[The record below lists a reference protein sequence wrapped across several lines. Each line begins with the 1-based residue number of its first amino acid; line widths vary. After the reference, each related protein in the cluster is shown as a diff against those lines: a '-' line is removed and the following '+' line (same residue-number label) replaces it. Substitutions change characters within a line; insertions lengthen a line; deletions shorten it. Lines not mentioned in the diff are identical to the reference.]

1 IRNSRIPCSKQP
13 LREMRV
19 LFRSKQR
26 VVNKKSLI
34 AVLGTVLLIGAGL
47 VAGMPSGRAQNAGE
61 CSNPQPGWVLC
72 EDFEQGDFLTNW
84 GIESNLGTWPRDQF
98 VRCDS
103 FGFGGSCAAWSNN
116 LVSDNFG
123 GYYGYDARRP
133 FPPQSE
139 LYIRWYKYISNPYQR
154 SEEHTSELQS
164 RGH

>member
-1 IRNSRIPCSKQP
+1 
-13 LREMRV
+13 M
-19 LFRSKQR
+19 
-26 VVNKKSLI
+26 
-34 AVLGTVLLIGAGL
+34 
-47 VAGMPSGRAQNAGE
+47 
-61 CSNPQPGWVLC
+61 
-72 EDFEQGDFLTNW
+72 DFEQGDFLTNW

-139 LYIRWYKYISNPYQR
+139 LYIRWYKYISNPYQWG
-154 SEEHTSELQS
+154 SYQDDDLLLYDPGNSIAMYVTVNQADDGGCDGTHGGTANPAVINYQDLNQ
-164 RGH
+164 